1 MSKVVKGSPKEVV
14 EKELG
19 KPLMSNKQEKN
30 EFLYSY
36 IVGDKSSPLRATGYA
51 LLDLVSAGYW
61 EYIGTPLEASKSG
74 DARFVKIKYSENNQ
88 VLEVKEE
95 G

>member
-1 MSKVVKGSPKEVV
+1 MNGY
-14 EKELG
+14 
-19 KPLMSNKQEKN
+19 QEKN
-30 EFLYSY
+30 ELLYSY
-36 IVGDKSSPLRATGYA
+36 IVGDKSSPLRAIGYA
-51 LLDLVSAGYW
+51 LLDLVSLGFW
-61 EYIGTPLEASKSG
+61 EYVGTPLEASNSG